1 MERRLVKIGEAAA
14 MLGTTPRTLR
24 QWESTGEL
32 IPSRKTKGGTRYYAV
47 NDLLAVR
54 DENAPTIGYARVSG
68 HRQQDDLKRQQ
79 EMLETYGA
87 AKGWRMEV
95 ITDLGS
101 GLNYRKAGLQR
112 LLELIMRRRMRRLV
126 LTHKD
131 RLLRFGA
138 ELVFALCEEQ
148 GIEIV
153 IIHQGDQPAFEEELA
168 QDVLEIITV
177 FSARLYGSRSEKH
190 RALLETLT
198 DTEVAREARQ
208 LSMLG

>member
-1 MERRLVKIGEAAA
+1 
-14 MLGTTPRTLR
+14 
-24 QWESTGEL
+24 
-32 IPSRKTKGGTRYYAV
+32 
-47 NDLLAVR
+47 
-54 DENAPTIGYARVSG
+54 
-68 HRQQDDLKRQQ
+68 
-79 EMLETYGA
+79 
-87 AKGWRMEV
+87 
-95 ITDLGS
+95 
-101 GLNYRKAGLQR
+101 
-112 LLELIMRRRMRRLV
+112 MRRRMRRLV

-168 QDVLEIITV
+168 QDVLAIIV